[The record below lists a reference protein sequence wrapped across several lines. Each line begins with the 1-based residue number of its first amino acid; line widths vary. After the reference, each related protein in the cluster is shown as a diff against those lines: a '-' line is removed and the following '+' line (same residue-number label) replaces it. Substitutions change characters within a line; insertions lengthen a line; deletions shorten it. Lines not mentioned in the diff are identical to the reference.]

1 MIRLQVIGHLGKDGV
16 VNNVNGKNVINF
28 TVAHSEK
35 YRDAQGVQKDKTLW
49 VDCAYWTEKTAI
61 APYLKKGTQVY
72 AEGVPD
78 IKTYTTTDGRQ
89 GSTLS
94 LRILNVQLLGGRGGE
109 GQGGEQN
116 YPERTNTYNG
126 APGNSGTTNPV
137 AGQSP
142 ADVTEPLDDLPF

>member
-1 MIRLQVIGHLGKDGV
+1 MIRLHVIGHLGKDGV

-35 YRDAQGVQKDKTLW
+35 FRDAQGVQKDKTLW
-49 VDCAYWTEKTAI
+49 VDCAYWTERTGI

-78 IKTYTTTDGRQ
+78 IRTYTTADGRQ

-94 LRILNVQLLGGRGGE
+94 LRVSTVQLLGDRSGD
-109 GQGGEQN
+109 GQAGDQN
-116 YPERTNTYNG
+116 YQERSNNNSQSTDNVNT
-126 APGNSGTTNPV
+126 ASTSPT
-137 AGQSP
+137 QSA
-142 ADVTEPLDDLPF
+142 ADVIEPLDDLPF

>member
-126 APGNSGTTNPV
+126 GPGTSGTPNPV